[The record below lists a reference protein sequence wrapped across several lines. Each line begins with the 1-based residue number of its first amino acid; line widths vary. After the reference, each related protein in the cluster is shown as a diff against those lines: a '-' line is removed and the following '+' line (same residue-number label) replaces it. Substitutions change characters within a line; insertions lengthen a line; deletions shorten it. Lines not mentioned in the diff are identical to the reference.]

1 MNPERSHHDAPV
13 NPKQSHPPD
22 ALATNPSPASQGS
35 NSYSHPSAFGRYI
48 CKCLVTWLT
57 LRAVSR
63 SATRTNRARR
73 LRARDDGGDAHPP
86 SSTSYPCRPTFLH
99 LHDARGI
106 ASENSAISLI
116 PRRQRALPDAA
127 LRWCG
132 TGSNALVAPVVRQ
145 CSRTAERGGATAPA
159 GGAQRAARSWLVQG
173 HGRRGHS
180 VQSVGRPLVKC
191 LVHGIA
197 APGPQAVVDLLVQLP
212 ELVADLAAP
221 VTPGSV
227 PAAPVDRPRLRTGR
241 HFALL
246 CGEGGQH
253 LLLLA
258 LGHAE
263 VIQGVGQFRGDFV

>member
-106 ASENSAISLI
+106 ASENSAISVI

-132 TGSNALVAPVVRQ
+132 TGSSALIAPLACRLT
-145 CSRTAERGGATAPA
+145 CSFVPCLERACSSGGFSHVIA
-159 GGAQRAARSWLVQG
+159 GRWAAVL
-173 HGRRGHS
+173 
-180 VQSVGRPLVKC
+180 
-191 LVHGIA
+191 
-197 APGPQAVVDLLVQLP
+197 
-212 ELVADLAAP
+212 
-221 VTPGSV
+221 
-227 PAAPVDRPRLRTGR
+227 
-241 HFALL
+241 
-246 CGEGGQH
+246 
-253 LLLLA
+253 
-258 LGHAE
+258 
-263 VIQGVGQFRGDFV
+263 